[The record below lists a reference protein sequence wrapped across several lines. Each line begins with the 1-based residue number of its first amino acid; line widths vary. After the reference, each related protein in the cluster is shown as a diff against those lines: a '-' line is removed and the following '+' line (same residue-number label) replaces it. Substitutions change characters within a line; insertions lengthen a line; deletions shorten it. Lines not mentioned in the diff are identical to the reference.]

1 MSGGH
6 FDYSNLVVW
15 LLAGIFTLMNYSNQE
30 GVSKTSFI
38 LCWISLLAYIGM
50 AIIQ

>member
-1 MSGGH
+1 MTDV
-6 FDYSNLVVW
+6 FAFVAW
-15 LLAGIFTLMNYSNQE
+15 LLCGILTLLNYSNQE
-30 GVSKTSFI
+30 GVSKLSFI